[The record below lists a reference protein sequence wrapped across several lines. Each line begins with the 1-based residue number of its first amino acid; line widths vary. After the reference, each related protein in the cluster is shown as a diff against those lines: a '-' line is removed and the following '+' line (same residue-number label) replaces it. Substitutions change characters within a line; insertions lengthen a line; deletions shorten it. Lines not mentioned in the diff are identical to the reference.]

1 MKAHFVEFLSPGTFV
16 AESTIRPINSWD
28 IDAAVTLA
36 ADIVE
41 RHAARP
47 YGFRFLTRERGY
59 NELDSKVTESSGVYY
74 LGGRIDTIDDVRK
87 RADPNEEI
95 LLANM
100 ECNGIDRIVI
110 NENSWRWT
118 QPLGER
124 DTVLDVALPEA
135 PDHA

>member
-16 AESTIRPINSWD
+16 AESTIRPIDSWD
-28 IDAAVTLA
+28 IEAAVTLA
-36 ADIVE
+36 ADVVE
-41 RHAARP
+41 RHSARP
-47 YGFRFLTRERGY
+47 YGFRFLTRERGD

-87 RADPNEEI
+87 RADPKEEI

-124 DTVLDVALPEA
+124 DTVLDVALPEV